1 MDDSFYKRLVITQS
15 RTFEDPNY
23 LNTIGSKVVIKP
35 LSEAWELCVKKD
47 LLLQRTMVIPTQQAS
62 SSQDVAADL
71 LSGAIPESVDA
82 NAAGDL
88 PSGEMPDAEEAED
101 LKTYHQVRDQRLKQ
115 RKKMWTCKNLKKT
128 TRRRNSTRRA
138 NGGAWLRT
146 RRR

>member
-1 MDDSFYKRLVITQS
+1 M
-15 RTFEDPNY
+15 
-23 LNTIGSKVVIKP
+23 
-35 LSEAWELCVKKD
+35 KKD

-71 LSGAIPESVDA
+71 LSGEIPESVDA

-88 PSGEMPDAEEAED
+88 PPGEMPDAEEAED